1 MENGVWF
8 RWIWLCPQIG
18 PRKHNSL
25 SRVQKKNVHHC
36 ILFVLYLIFIYT
48 SLQACTH
55 KQVNTCAIHRNTVH
69 IYIYTYIHVCVCLS
83 LCRSADLPACLSV
96 CLSICLSVHASKHWH
111 LGRSRHTVFYVAR
124 GVVVKHWDSWDVRC
138 QEIIEI
144 IFLFQYPIAD
154 ANTERA

>member
-1 MENGVWF
+1 MVDRVPSCMENGVCF

-55 KQVNTCAIHRNTVH
+55 KRVNTCAIHRNTMH
-69 IYIYTYIHVCVCLS
+69 IYTYIHVCVCV
-83 LCRSADLPACLSV
+83 SV
-96 CLSICLSVHASKHWH
+96 CLSVGRPACLPVCLSIYLSVCACKKALASWSLKAHS
-111 LGRSRHTVFYVAR
+111 LLRSKGSCGYTLRLLRRKMSRNYRNHSSVSIP
-124 GVVVKHWDSWDVRC
+124 HC
-138 QEIIEI
+138 
-144 IFLFQYPIAD
+144 
-154 ANTERA
+154 